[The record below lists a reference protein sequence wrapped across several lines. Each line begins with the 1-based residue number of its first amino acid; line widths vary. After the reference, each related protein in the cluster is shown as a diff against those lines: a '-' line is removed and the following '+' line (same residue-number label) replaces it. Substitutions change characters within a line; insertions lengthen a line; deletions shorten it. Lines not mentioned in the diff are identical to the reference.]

1 MLYFVIHSLADIME
15 VFRLRDSLLWGLAAG
30 LLVLFAAGCAVA
42 SDEGGS
48 VPVYTVADTTG
59 DWGFPS
65 PYAHYSRGPGYTR
78 MSYLFDTLIWKDDGG
93 YVPALAESWEMEGDD
108 VYVFHLMDGVTWHD
122 GEKFTA
128 DDVVFTVDY
137 IQDHPYQWVD
147 SSIIESVEA
156 LDDSTVKITL
166 SEPYAPFLD
175 QVGGTLPILP
185 EHIWA
190 EVDDPAGYRDQ
201 EALVGT
207 GPYTLDL
214 DDYDKVQGTYRY
226 QAYDDYYLG
235 EPKVEELRFVKI
247 SAPNAAAELLQGNV
261 NTAGIEPEM
270 IDQLEDDFVILSVPS
285 HWWNYKLM
293 INHQK
298 EPMSDKRFRQA
309 LAYAID
315 REKLVEIA
323 ARGYGLAGSPGFVP
337 PDNDWYNS
345 EMDALRP
352 HDPAKAEQLLDDM
365 GYEGQQIE
373 LIIKGGDAKAERIGE
388 LIEAD
393 LESVGIDVDLRTM
406 DSKTGDSKVGDW
418 DFDLALSGHGGVI
431 GDPNFLARNTI
442 DMDSFNSARYDDNS
456 ELTDLLE
463 EQVTE
468 TDEDARHDLID
479 QAQVLY
485 AEDVPAISLYYTEAF
500 VAHDGQ
506 VDLYYTYNGMALGIP
521 IPLNKLSFVGV

>member
-1 MLYFVIHSLADIME
+1 ME

-30 LLVLFAAGCAVA
+30 LLILFAAGCATA
-42 SDEGGS
+42 ADEGGS

-65 PYAHYSRGPGYTR
+65 PFAHYSRGPGYTR
-78 MSYLFDTLIWKDDGG
+78 MSYLFDTLIWKDDEGR
-93 YVPALAESWEMEGDD
+93 VPALAERWEMEGDE
-108 VYVFHLMDGVTWHD
+108 VYIFHLRDGVIWHD
-122 GEKFTA
+122 GEELTA

-137 IQDHPYQWVD
+137 IKEHPYQWVD
-147 SSIIESVEA
+147 SGIIESAEA
-156 LDDSTVKITL
+156 LDDHTVKVTL

-175 QVGGTLPILP
+175 QVAGTLPILP

-190 EVDDPAGYRDQ
+190 EVDDPVNYRDQ

-207 GPYTLDL
+207 GPYTLAV
-214 DDYDKVQGTYRY
+214 DDYDMVQGTYRY
-226 QAYDDYYLG
+226 VAYQDYYLG
-235 EPKVEELRFVKI
+235 EPMVSELRFVKI

-270 IDQLEDDFVILSVPS
+270 IDQLEGSFEILSVPA

-298 EPMSDKRFRQA
+298 EPMSDESFRQA

-315 REKLVEIA
+315 RDELVEIA

-337 PDNDWYNS
+337 PDNDWYNP
-345 EMDALRP
+345 EIDDYYP
-352 HDPAKAEQLLDDM
+352 HDPAKAEELLDDA
-365 GYEGQQIE
+365 GYDGETIE
-373 LIIKGGDAKAERIGE
+373 LIVKGGDAEAERIGE

-393 LESVGIDVDLRTM
+393 LEAVGIDVDLRTM
-406 DSKTGDSKVGDW
+406 DSKTVDSKVKDW
-418 DFDLALSGHGGVI
+418 DFDLAVSGHGGVI
-431 GDPNFLARNTI
+431 GDPNFLASNTI
-442 DMDSFNSARYDDNS
+442 DMESFNSARYDDDS
-456 ELTDLLE
+456 ELTALLE
-463 EQVTE
+463 EQMTE

-479 QAQVLY
+479 DAQVLY
-485 AEDVPAISLYYTEAF
+485 AEDVPAISLYYTESF

-506 VDLYYTYNGMALGIP
+506 VELYYTYNGMALGIP
-521 IPLNKLSFVGV
+521 IALNKLSFVGV